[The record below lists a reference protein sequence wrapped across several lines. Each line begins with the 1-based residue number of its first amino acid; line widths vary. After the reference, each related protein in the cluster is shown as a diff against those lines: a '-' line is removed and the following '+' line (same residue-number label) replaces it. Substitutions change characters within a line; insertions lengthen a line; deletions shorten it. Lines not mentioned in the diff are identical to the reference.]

1 MFARMSHVLAAAG
14 AAVLLASAAP
24 QLANAQQFTD
34 PVDIGGQRNGAA
46 IAQMIER
53 VEERDETS
61 GVAGS
66 GGGTTVESTT
76 VLCGGGGREGTSSS
90 ATSNRN
96 CIILN
101 DANGEVQVGQ
111 DSAGDQ
117 TADADQATGG
127 ESANTTA
134 NGKLSDAIEQLAQ

>member
-1 MFARMSHVLAAAG
+1 MSERVSHVLAAAG
-14 AAVLLASAAP
+14 AVVLLASAAP

-53 VEERDETS
+53 TEERGGIS
-61 GVAGS
+61 GASANGGS
-66 GGGTTVESTT
+66 VESTT
-76 VLCGGGGREGTSSS
+76 VLCGGGGRDGTSSS

-111 DSAGDQ
+111 ESSGDQ

-127 ESANTTA
+127 ESANTNT
-134 NGKLSDAIEQLAQ
+134 NGKLSDAIEQLTQ

>member
-1 MFARMSHVLAAAG
+1 MSERVSHVLAAAG
-14 AAVLLASAAP
+14 AAVLLASAGP
-24 QLANAQQFTD
+24 QVAMAQQFTD

-66 GGGTTVESTT
+66 GGSTTVESTT
-76 VLCGGGGREGTSSS
+76 VLCGGGGRDGTSSS

-127 ESANTTA
+127 GRANTNA
-134 NGKLSDAIEQLAQ
+134 NGKLSDAIEKLAQ